1 MEVMRQKSST
11 LKVAIHILIILPV
24 SLGLYYLWVVD
35 CDFNYLPK
43 PANVWCS
50 TTNEVP
56 ATNPPIEPIP
66 FSRDAIIISKSSI
79 YKKMAMSDHINGLS
93 LLSKWAHIDIFRSKL
108 KLFLTEIFSCSV
120 IPFPCFPNDP
130 NETDSSINSRSLY
143 WCFNWISWWILQSWP
158 VFM

>member
-1 MEVMRQKSST
+1 MGVMRQKSST
-11 LKVAIHILIILPV
+11 LKVAIHIIIILPL
-24 SLGLYYLWVVD
+24 SLELFYLWLVD
-35 CDFNYLPK
+35 GDFNYLPK
-43 PANVWCS
+43 PAKVWCS

-66 FSRDAIIISKSSI
+66 FSSDAMIISKSSI
-79 YKKMAMSDHINGLS
+79 YKENGNVRPHKMIMAF
-93 LLSKWAHIDIFRSKL
+93 KWAHIDIFRSII
-108 KLFLTEIFSCSV
+108 KLFTTEISSCSV